1 MRKGE
6 NGWVYTGDYGY
17 MDFEGFF
24 YFKGKKNE
32 FIFIGGEHIFAR
44 DIENVANSHPHIVET
59 AVVSVPSGTRKDSK
73 ITVVKVKNKAITHQ
87 ELSDFLYH
95 NLAYFQVPRYIEFR
109 EEIPKGPSTE
119 ISASVLIKEWNEN
132 ESKDS
137 IWDTKTKDFLK

>member
-132 ESKDS
+132 KSRDS